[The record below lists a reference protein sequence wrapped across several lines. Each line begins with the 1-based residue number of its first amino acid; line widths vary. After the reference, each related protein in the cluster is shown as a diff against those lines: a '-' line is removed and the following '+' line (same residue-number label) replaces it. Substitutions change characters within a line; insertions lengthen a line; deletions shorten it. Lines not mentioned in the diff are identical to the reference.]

1 MIRAA
6 AFAAL
11 LLVSTS
17 VLAADPVPPE
27 QETEHVVLAGET
39 LGGIANRAQVPR
51 ILIIEANRLKKP
63 YAVRA
68 GQKLMI
74 PRTRHHTVLKGE
86 TGFTI
91 AYNYGV
97 AWRDIATA
105 NGMDANAALVPGR
118 RLLIPTV
125 LAQPSPETT
134 ASAQGAVSDAAAAV
148 APPRF
153 AWPASGPVRRAFAPR
168 GKIAD
173 YHDGIDIRL
182 PLGTAVR
189 ASAAGRVLYAG
200 FEPRQFGNL
209 VVVEHPGGYQTAY
222 AFLSRV
228 TVKAGDNVGAGERVG
243 LSGRTGLARG
253 PELHFEM
260 RRNERPVDPAGLLP
274 ARK

>member
-6 AFAAL
+6 AAAL
-11 LLVSTS
+11 LFASTATF
-17 VLAADPVPPE
+17 AADPIPPE
-27 QETEHVVLAGET
+27 QETEHVVQAGET

-63 YAVRA
+63 YSVHA

-74 PRTRHHTVLKGE
+74 PRTRHHTVVRGE

-97 AWRDIATA
+97 PWRDIATA
-105 NGMDANAALVPGR
+105 NGIDADAPLAPGK

-125 LAQPSPETT
+125 LAQPSAAT
-134 ASAQGAVSDAAAAV
+134 AASVQGAVSDAAVAV
-148 APPRF
+148 APRF
-153 AWPASGPVRRAFAPR
+153 AWPASGAVRRGFAPR
-168 GKIAD
+168 GKAAD
-173 YHDGIDIRL
+173 FHDGVDIRL
-182 PLGTAVR
+182 PEGTAVR
-189 ASAAGRVLYAG
+189 ASAAGRVLFAG

-222 AFLSRV
+222 AFLNRV
-228 TVKAGDNVGAGERVG
+228 TVKAGEDVGAGERVG

-274 ARK
+274 PRK